1 MTKKILFVFFAIML
15 SISIIACSN
24 NTTGNTTLNP
34 TTSENTTT
42 EENIELIQ
50 QDPTVESGYLA
61 DNVQDGTILHAW
73 NWSMST
79 IESQLEEIAIAGF
92 STIQIS
98 PMQPQ
103 KDFFG
108 IGVWSSQ
115 WWKLYQP
122 LGFSIA
128 TENHSLGTKADLI
141 SLTEAADEYG
151 IKIIVD
157 VVANHLAG
165 GDNDTLNP
173 DVRDY
178 EVDIY
183 DMGLIRTGN
192 GYASDSSIASVTRG
206 ALGGFPDLQTE
217 SEIVQQRVL
226 DLLKEYVDA
235 GVDGFRFDAAKHIET
250 PEDGAWASDF
260 WPTVINGVKDY
271 AESLGR
277 DDLYFYGEI
286 LNTAGFDRSFSDYTP
301 YMSVTASNQGDV
313 VRQAVISKNGE
324 SIVNAAY
331 LSGVPASKTVLWAES
346 HDTYANESGLTKNT
360 PDSFIIKTYAIQ
372 ASRKDATTLY
382 FARPNDNT
390 FMGMIGSYLWQSI
403 EVASVNRFHNYF
415 IGTDEYQTSQN
426 GFYLNERFDDEI
438 QGVIIVDLNGTQN
451 VNNLNVTNLPD
462 GNYLDQVSKNIF
474 TVSDGKIS
482 GQMAESGVAVIYN
495 NPYEPKPALFVSNDG
510 LRGSFSDTLN
520 ISVFSYNA
528 TESYYS
534 LNGGEKIAFSGNTVI
549 ELSHPDDNATVTL
562 DFEIYYN
569 DYKIERQYTYIKSNI
584 VVEEVIVNNL
594 DLAELEGRKIV
605 AWTWEEG
612 KDGKWTE
619 GTLTGNTFTFDLANE
634 DYFLLVLFDENV
646 TTYNWSIKIVQTA
659 DYEIP
664 ADGIFDGS
672 VLTWN

>member
-165 GDNDTLNP
+165 GDNVTLNP

-260 WPTVINGVKDY
+260 WPMVINGVKDY

-286 LNTAGFDRSFSDYTP
+286 LNTAGFDRSFSDYTS

-360 PDSFIIKTYAIQ
+360 PDSFITKTYAIQ

-451 VNNLNVTNLPD
+451 VNDLNVTNLPD
-462 GNYLDQVSKNIF
+462 GNYLDQISKNIF

-584 VVEEVIVNNL
+584 AVEEVIVNNL

-605 AWTWEEG
+605 AWIWEEG

-634 DYFLLVLFDENV
+634 DYFLLVLFDDNV
-646 TTYNWSIKIVQTA
+646 TIYNWSIKIAQTA

>member
-1 MTKKILFVFFAIML
+1 MTKKILFVFFALLISV
-15 SISIIACSN
+15 SIVACSN
-24 NTTGNTTLNP
+24 TTTGNTTLNP
-34 TTSENTTT
+34 TTSENTTI

-286 LNTAGFDRSFSDYTP
+286 LNTAGFDRSFSDYTS

-360 PDSFIIKTYAIQ
+360 PDSFITKTYAIQ

-451 VNNLNVTNLPD
+451 VNDLNVTNLPD
-462 GNYLDQVSKNIF
+462 GNYLDQISKNIF

-584 VVEEVIVNNL
+584 VIEEVLVNNL

-634 DYFLLVLFDENV
+634 DYFLLVLFDDNV
-646 TTYNWSIKIVQTA
+646 TIYNWSIKIAQTA

>member
-1 MTKKILFVFFAIML
+1 MTKKILFVFFALLISV
-15 SISIIACSN
+15 SIVACSN
-24 NTTGNTTLNP
+24 TTTGNTTLNP

-286 LNTAGFDRSFSDYTP
+286 LNTAGFDRSFSDYTS

-360 PDSFIIKTYAIQ
+360 PDSFITKTYAIQ

-462 GNYLDQVSKNIF
+462 GNYLDQISKNIF

-482 GQMAESGVAVIYN
+482 GQMSQSGVAVIYN
-495 NPYEPKPALFVSNDG
+495 NPYEPNPALFVSNDG

-584 VVEEVIVNNL
+584 AVEEVIVNNL

-634 DYFLLVLFDENV
+634 DYFLLVLFDDNV
-646 TTYNWSIKIVQTA
+646 TIYNWSIKIAQTA

>member
-1 MTKKILFVFFAIML
+1 MTKKILFVFFALLISV
-15 SISIIACSN
+15 SIVACSN
-24 NTTGNTTLNP
+24 TTTGNTTLNP
-34 TTSENTTT
+34 TTSENTTI

-286 LNTAGFDRSFSDYTP
+286 LNTAGFDRSFSDYTS

-360 PDSFIIKTYAIQ
+360 PDSFITKTYAIQ

-451 VNNLNVTNLPD
+451 VNNLNVINLPD
-462 GNYLDQVSKNIF
+462 GNYLDQISKNIF

-482 GQMAESGVAVIYN
+482 GQMSQSGVAVIYN

-562 DFEIYYN
+562 DFEIY
-569 DYKIERQYTYIKSNI
+569 
-584 VVEEVIVNNL
+584 
-594 DLAELEGRKIV
+594 
-605 AWTWEEG
+605 
-612 KDGKWTE
+612 
-619 GTLTGNTFTFDLANE
+619 
-634 DYFLLVLFDENV
+634 
-646 TTYNWSIKIVQTA
+646 
-659 DYEIP
+659 
-664 ADGIFDGS
+664 
-672 VLTWN
+672 

>member
-260 WPTVINGVKDY
+260 WPTVINGVRDY

-360 PDSFIIKTYAIQ
+360 PDSFITKTYAIQ

-534 LNGGEKIAFSGNTVI
+534 LNGGEKVAFSGNTVI

-646 TTYNWSIKIVQTA
+646 TTYNWSIKIAQTA

>member
-1 MTKKILFVFFAIML
+1 MTKKILFVFFALLISV
-15 SISIIACSN
+15 SIVACSN

-50 QDPTVESGYLA
+50 QNPTVESGYLA

-286 LNTAGFDRSFSDYTP
+286 LNTAGFDRSFSDYTS

-324 SIVNAAY
+324 SIVNASY

-415 IGTDEYQTSQN
+415 ISTDEYQTSQN

-451 VNNLNVTNLPD
+451 VNNLNVINLPD
-462 GNYLDQVSKNIF
+462 GNYLDQISKNIF

-584 VVEEVIVNNL
+584 AVEEVIVNNL

-634 DYFLLVLFDENV
+634 DYFLLVLFDDNV
-646 TTYNWSIKIVQTA
+646 TIYNWSIKIAQTA

>member
-1 MTKKILFVFFAIML
+1 MTKKILFVFFALLISV
-15 SISIIACSN
+15 SIVACSN
-24 NTTGNTTLNP
+24 TTTGNTTLNP

-286 LNTAGFDRSFSDYTP
+286 LNTAGFDRSFSDYTS

-360 PDSFIIKTYAIQ
+360 PDSFITKTYAIQ

-451 VNNLNVTNLPD
+451 VNNLNVINLPD
-462 GNYLDQVSKNIF
+462 GNYLDQISKNIF

-584 VVEEVIVNNL
+584 AVEEVIVNNL

-634 DYFLLVLFDENV
+634 DYFLLVLFDDNV
-646 TTYNWSIKIVQTA
+646 TIYNWSIKIAQTA

>member
-1 MTKKILFVFFAIML
+1 MTKKILFVFFALLISV
-15 SISIIACSN
+15 SIVACSN
-24 NTTGNTTLNP
+24 TTTGNTTLNP
-34 TTSENTTT
+34 ITSENTTT

-286 LNTAGFDRSFSDYTP
+286 LNTAGFDRSFSDYTS

-360 PDSFIIKTYAIQ
+360 PDSFITKTYAIQ

-462 GNYLDQVSKNIF
+462 GNYLDQISKNIF

-482 GQMAESGVAVIYN
+482 GQMSQSGVAVIYN

-584 VVEEVIVNNL
+584 VIEEVLVNNL

-646 TTYNWSIKIVQTA
+646 TTYNWSIKIAQTA